1 MGIVK
6 STSKKPDGPCSFE
19 GCKET
24 IKQGTDYLWDFDNS
38 KAYCLNHE
46 ELNKKVVQKSGG
58 GSQGN
63 KGGWSKPGMPL
74 CRSPEEGMV
83 AVVNF
88 KDFIIKAIP
97 EVLEKT
103 YNIDPK
109 KADEKGINYLIDTFK
124 EIFLGKT
131 QVVK

>member
-38 KAYCLNHE
+38 KAYC
-46 ELNKKVVQKSGG
+46 
-58 GSQGN
+58 